1 MISLKDINIRY
12 PSAVQWVETMILSL
26 SVPLLAWMLD
36 HNDPLFLDSR
46 FPWIWLGPLFAGLR
60 YGIAPALFSIVILSL
75 LWFAYSVSG
84 VISGGFPRDF
94 MLGGALLA
102 LVTGQF
108 SSIWSSRLRR
118 ADQLSS
124 HAAERFQQLSRAYFM
139 VRLSHDRLE
148 QNLISRPV
156 TLRQGMIELRS
167 LLSQNSGRFDEL
179 IARDLLSLL
188 SHYCTLGSA
197 SLYAMSEGGLEPE
210 QVATCGTGAPYRAT
224 DLLLRSALESGHT
237 AYQSAHRLRKD
248 EESSYLVAAPM
259 RTSSG
264 RLVGML
270 LVSDMPFMALQ
281 RENLQIM
288 GVLLA
293 YTADNVEAASL
304 ASGFLAIYPDCPP
317 VFAAELLK
325 MVRLRRELDVT
336 SSLVLIELDP
346 TPRQDEICQML
357 ERMQRG
363 LDHGWNRHLGWK
375 VQFVTL
381 MPFSGPAAVEGYQR
395 RIDEILS
402 RQFHLGITSQ
412 GINFSFAVVSAED
425 PVQQLAG
432 LLADK

>member
-1 MISLKDINIRY
+1 MISLKDITVRY
-12 PSAVQWVETMILSL
+12 PDLVQWVETLLLTLLMPS
-26 SVPLLAWMLD
+26 LAWMLD
-36 HNDPLFLDSR
+36 HNDPLFLYSH
-46 FPWIWLGPLFAGLR
+46 FPWIWFGPILAGLR
-60 YGIAPALFSIVILSL
+60 YGIAPALFSMAVLSV

-102 LVTGQF
+102 LLTGQF
-108 SSIWSSRLRR
+108 SSIWNSRLRR
-118 ADQLSS
+118 ATQLSN

-167 LLSQNSGRFDEL
+167 LLSQNSGHFDES

-197 SLYAMSEGGLEPE
+197 SLYSISEGGLKPE
-210 QVATCGTGAPYRAT
+210 HVASCGTGAPYHST

-237 AYQSAHRLRKD
+237 AYQSAQRLRKD

-281 RENLQIM
+281 RENLQII

-293 YTADNVEAASL
+293 YTADNLEAASL
-304 ASGFLAIYPDCPP
+304 ASGFLAIYPDSPP
-317 VFAAELLK
+317 VFAAELIK
-325 MVRLRRELDVT
+325 MVRLRRDLDVT

-346 TPRQDEICQML
+346 SPRQDEICQML

-363 LDHGWNRHLGWK
+363 LDNAWKRQLGWK
-375 VQFVTL
+375 VQFITL
-381 MPFSGPAAVEGYQR
+381 MPFSSPEAVEGYQR

-412 GINFSFAVVSAED
+412 GVYFSFTLLSAED
-425 PVQQLAG
+425 PLQQVAG
-432 LLADK
+432 LLAGK